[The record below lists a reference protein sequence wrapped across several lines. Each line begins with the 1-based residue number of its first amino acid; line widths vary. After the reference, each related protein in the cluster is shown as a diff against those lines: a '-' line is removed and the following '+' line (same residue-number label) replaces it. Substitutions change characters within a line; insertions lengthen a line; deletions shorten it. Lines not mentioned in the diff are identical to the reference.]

1 MRIISEKIGL
11 WDMGYNER
19 SLNWKDNG
27 KSQKPINATYNLW
40 ALRLK
45 LQDD

>member
-19 SLNWKDNG
+19 SLNWKDRG
-27 KSQKPINATYNLW
+27 VEA
-40 ALRLK
+40 A
-45 LQDD
+45 